1 MYDAEN
7 VEFKFSR
14 LRRHLKFWCECG
26 IHKCFVLALNSEIRL
41 LELNSSKH
49 IKVYCF
55 LFKIN
60 NLLHQF
66 TLMEFT
72 KVTMATH

>member
-1 MYDAEN
+1 MAISINDAEN

-14 LRRHLKFWCECG
+14 LRRHLK
-26 IHKCFVLALNSEIRL
+26 L
-41 LELNSSKH
+41 
-49 IKVYCF
+49 YTF

-60 NLLHQF
+60 YLLHQF

-72 KVTMATH
+72 EVVNSGNSLIYETKMEKGSLR